1 MLGLPPFPPSSSFC
15 LSAFFPLLASLHFFF
30 FLILSLS
37 ASFSCFL
44 PNHVTFYL
52 SSIHQSPLPVLS
64 SSSLSLSFMY
74 IWFLSW
80 LLLLLFAIDLSHW
93 SASFFCS
100 LFFPHFLS
108 EPPLTAN
115 LSGLLNV
122 SLSVCFSTRSV
133 ISSKTTSQALI
144 FPSQAYFFEFS
155 LVFLHPFLHI
165 SIVLSLPVIGVED
178 KLPYGRE
185 RQEVWLKND
194 RPQFRTVSTF
204 CRTNMRIQMHTK
216 QTVLPWKSTRF
227 YRWLNHVRL

>member
-1 MLGLPPFPPSSSFC
+1 MSLSISPPFTKTP
-15 LSAFFPLLASLHFFF
+15 
-30 FLILSLS
+30 
-37 ASFSCFL
+37 
-44 PNHVTFYL
+44 
-52 SSIHQSPLPVLS
+52 
-64 SSSLSLSFMY
+64 
-74 IWFLSW
+74 
-80 LLLLLFAIDLSHW
+80 
-93 SASFFCS
+93 S
-100 LFFPHFLS
+100 LFNSLPLFLCPSCTSGFYHGCCCSCLPSISPTGQPPFFVLFFSPTLS

-144 FPSQAYFFEFS
+144 FLSQAYFFEFS

-216 QTVLPWKSTRF
+216 QTVLPWKSTQF

>member
-1 MLGLPPFPPSSSFC
+1 MLGLPSFPPSSSFC

-100 LFFPHFLS
+100 FFPSLSVWTPTHCKSVWSSQCLSFSLFLNSLSHKLQNHFS
-108 EPPLTAN
+108 GSYFS
-115 LSGLLNV
+115 LSGLFFWVLTR
-122 SLSVCFSTRSV
+122 FSTPLPAYLHCSLFASHQCGRQVAVRERKTGSLTQEWQTPILYSV
-133 ISSKTTSQALI
+133 H
-144 FPSQAYFFEFS
+144 F
-155 LVFLHPFLHI
+155 
-165 SIVLSLPVIGVED
+165 
-178 KLPYGRE
+178 LPYKHE
-185 RQEVWLKND
+185 D
-194 RPQFRTVSTF
+194 TDA
-204 CRTNMRIQMHTK
+204 H
-216 QTVLPWKSTRF
+216 
-227 YRWLNHVRL
+227 